1 VLPAP
6 TLSSSGRGGKCRRI
20 GVVTTGDVA
29 TTTRGVVVGQA
40 KSTCGGRGRRTGERG
55 LGDFNSLGFPSTQ
68 FTQRCTRDLAST
80 EAGLVVNVGV
90 GSRVVGALAMTRG
103 DVGGAIVGGAGL
115 QRTGTAE
122 REGSINQGQR
132 ENGSAEGGSGC
143 CGTRLYTHRF
153 DGERGGGAE
162 DCAAGLLLC
171 RVRVPSVACSSWTR
185 AHSELQIIETG
196 TPCDISDHD
205 AGIRTKKGPKLKKF

>member
-1 VLPAP
+1 MLPAP

-115 QRTGTAE
+115 QRTGTRE
-122 REGSINQGQR
+122 REGSINQSIRVSERMAAQR
-132 ENGSAEGGSGC
+132 GDLA
-143 CGTRLYTHRF
+143 
-153 DGERGGGAE
+153 
-162 DCAAGLLLC
+162 AAGHGSTRTASTASGAVARRIARRAC
-171 RVRVPSVACSSWTR
+171 FCVVSVFR
-185 AHSELQIIETG
+185 ASRALRGPELIPNYKSLKREPLVISVITMPESERRKDQ
-196 TPCDISDHD
+196 S
-205 AGIRTKKGPKLKKF
+205 